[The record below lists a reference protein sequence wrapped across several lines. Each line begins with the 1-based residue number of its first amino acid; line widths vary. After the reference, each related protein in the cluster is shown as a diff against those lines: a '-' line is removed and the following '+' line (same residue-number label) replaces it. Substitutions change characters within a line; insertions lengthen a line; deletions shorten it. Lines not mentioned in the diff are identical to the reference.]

1 MSWQGRDRAMTETS
15 AFDPGK
21 WTIRTGPRRRAGMS
35 RKEDGLDGEGGVLEA
50 DHWGLAL
57 IAPKL

>member
-1 MSWQGRDRAMTETS
+1 MSWQGRDRAMIETS

-21 WTIRTGPRRRAGMS
+21 WTIRAGPRRRAGMS

-50 DHWGLAL
+50 DH
-57 IAPKL
+57 